1 MYTIKEVFSDSIS
14 ELDIFQIVQFCDEN
28 GDSSNYLY
36 QHHNLDQP
44 KNNWYDVMF
53 KEKRFSKVQ
62 GGLCL
67 LYFNDDL
74 VGISGYNQTEFSSDI
89 WISGA
94 RTLIHKEHRNNV
106 LISSYIV
113 PYQIKAI
120 LKRNGKC
127 VLWLF
132 DAHNTKTIFKIV
144 KKGKL
149 NVLLQNKLDFFK
161 ETAYTDLK
169 MLEYPIIINN
179 TLQNVIYQYLDPEYT
194 FDWNS
199 LECTM

>member
-1 MYTIKEVFSDSIS
+1 
-14 ELDIFQIVQFCDEN
+14 
-28 GDSSNYLY
+28 
-36 QHHNLDQP
+36 
-44 KNNWYDVMF
+44 
-53 KEKRFSKVQ
+53 
-62 GGLCL
+62 
-67 LYFNDDL
+67 
-74 VGISGYNQTEFSSDI
+74 
-89 WISGA
+89 
-94 RTLIHKEHRNNV
+94 
-106 LISSYIV
+106 
-113 PYQIKAI
+113 
-120 LKRNGKC
+120 